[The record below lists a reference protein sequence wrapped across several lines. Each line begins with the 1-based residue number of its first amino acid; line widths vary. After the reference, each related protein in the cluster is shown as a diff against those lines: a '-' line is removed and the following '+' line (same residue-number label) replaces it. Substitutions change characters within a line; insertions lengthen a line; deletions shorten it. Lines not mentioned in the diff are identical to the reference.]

1 MFLKYAVTFLIK
13 RHSTEV
19 YAVPKCAHA
28 NYAITNVQITHAAG
42 TGSPPVPIQVLTF
55 KLRPFTN
62 LKSPFSP

>member
-13 RHSTEV
+13 IHLTEV

-28 NYAITNVQITHAAG
+28 NYAITNVQITHAVS
-42 TGSPPVPIQVLTF
+42 TGSPIPLQVLTF
-55 KLRPFTN
+55 KLRPFNN